1 LATDDPQQKANNQA
15 AKTMHTPT
23 PPTTPEA
30 VLAARLNVPRDSFK
44 RWREGGNLKRLLHY
58 IKDGHAY
65 HLTPEGE
72 AEVMRL
78 IGLGETLPTGPA
90 KILMLAQA
98 AGVMPRVLRCKPVA
112 GGALV
117 SVRLTAP
124 RVFAAQ
130 FRRGD
135 RLEVTPTETEGIFEY
150 DGPVPRRTRI

>member
-1 LATDDPQQKANNQA
+1 MT
-15 AKTMHTPT
+15 TTTPP
-23 PPTTPEA
+23 PPTTIPEA

-44 RWREGGNLKRLLHY
+44 RWRDGGDLKRLLHF

-72 AEVMRL
+72 AEVLRL
-78 IGLGETLPTGPA
+78 IGIGEAPPAPA

-98 AGVMPRVLRCKPVA
+98 AGVMPRVLRCKPVE
-112 GGALV
+112 GGAMV

-124 RVFAAQ
+124 RVFASQ

-135 RLEVTPTETEGIFEY
+135 RIEVTPTETEGVFEY
-150 DGPVPRRTRI
+150 DGAVPRRTRI